1 LDGAQSGVILPF
13 VREADHRLS
22 RSLRAMLFKRYPVLI
37 RGAGEHASAIA
48 WQLHAAGFPAALT
61 ELPEP
66 LAIRR
71 QVSFSMATRQGEWT
85 VEGVTARLC
94 HEPLRLDSQGA
105 PGDAPAPAI
114 DAKVVRKVKKAWREG
129 ELALVIDGGLALTEH
144 IDFFAIVDAR
154 MQKTA
159 SEAVKGQTPFTLA
172 IGPGITAGEHV
183 DVVIETERGHNLGRI
198 LRKGRASHDTKVPGE
213 IAGETVNRVYH
224 APCTGRFWA
233 HVGIGDLVG
242 KGDLLGVFEGN
253 ECDTPCTLT
262 TRIAGRVRGLLADGA
277 SVPAGTKVA
286 DIDPRGEII
295 DPATISEKS
304 RCIAGG
310 VLTALLAAV
319 SEQKNGRS

>member
-1 LDGAQSGVILPF
+1 
-13 VREADHRLS
+13 
-22 RSLRAMLFKRYPVLI
+22 MLFKRYPVLI

-48 WQLHAAGFPAALT
+48 WHLTEAGFPLVLT
-61 ELPEP
+61 ELSMP

-94 HEPLRLDSQGA
+94 HESLRIDPRGGT
-105 PGDAPAPAI
+105 GDQPAPAVNARV
-114 DAKVVRKVKKAWREG
+114 AKRVRKAWQDG
-129 ELALVIDGGLALTEH
+129 EVALVIDPGLALLEH
-144 IDFFAIVDAR
+144 IDFFAIIDAR

-159 SEAVKGQTPFTLA
+159 VEPIMGKAPFTLG
-172 IGPGITAGEHV
+172 IGPGIMAGEQV

-198 LRKGRASHDTKVPGE
+198 IRQGQAATDTGIPGE
-213 IAGETVNRVYH
+213 IAGETADRVYH

-233 HVGIGDLVG
+233 HAAIGDLVG
-242 KGDLLGVFEGN
+242 KGDLIGVFEGE
-253 ECDTPCTLT
+253 ECTQPCTLT
-262 TRIAGRVRGLLADGA
+262 ARVAGRVRGLLADGET
-277 SVPAGTKVA
+277 VQAGAKVA

-310 VLTALLAAV
+310 ALTALLEAV
-319 SEQKNGRS
+319 AEWSDRSSAP